1 MKKKKLWIAILVA
14 FVVLASSVV
23 YLNRAVIFQRGNPIP
38 YLVAAARIS
47 EKNPYVAV
55 NEAKGIYI
63 SKRGECPE
71 LLEYYQEKT
80 GMEFVEQAGS
90 SYLFTD
96 GSRNEVASSEVYWGR
111 YTVWVLPTME
121 AAENSDAEQYD
132 AKPVIYLYPEKETE
146 VTVKLNYA
154 GELTCTYPAY
164 NDGWNVS
171 ASPDGTLTDAD
182 GQTYNYL
189 YWEGVNSVA
198 YDFSEGFCVAGSD
211 TAVFL
216 ENALNQLGL
225 TRKEA
230 NEFIVYWLPLMK
242 ENPYNLIAFQ
252 SDSYTQSAQV
262 SIPFFLTQLCTGHN
276 LSQNGVFAPSM
287 RQPVQFIISGV
298 IITPFS
304 FVHRA
309 AVFSRRALSF
319 ASVAILASHF
329 SQSSPQ
335 QPISLFI
342 YIPPYAAFSVFR
354 FRRGKWIN
362 S

>member
-1 MKKKKLWIAILVA
+1 MTKKKLWIAILVA

-38 YLVAAARIS
+38 YLTAAARIS

-55 NEAKGIYI
+55 DEAKGIYI

-121 AAENSDAEQYD
+121 AAENADAEQYD
-132 AKPVIYLYPEKETE
+132 
-146 VTVKLNYA
+146 
-154 GELTCTYPAY
+154 
-164 NDGWNVS
+164 
-171 ASPDGTLTDAD
+171 
-182 GQTYNYL
+182 
-189 YWEGVNSVA
+189 
-198 YDFSEGFCVAGSD
+198 
-211 TAVFL
+211 TAAFL

-252 SDSYTQSAQV
+252 SDSYTQAAQLSIEPAPDTLLRVFMAWKPLESAVDISTQNLTAPLRTGFTAVEWGGCQV
-262 SIPFFLTQLCTGHN
+262 
-276 LSQNGVFAPSM
+276 
-287 RQPVQFIISGV
+287 
-298 IITPFS
+298 
-304 FVHRA
+304 
-309 AVFSRRALSF
+309 
-319 ASVAILASHF
+319 
-329 SQSSPQ
+329 
-335 QPISLFI
+335 
-342 YIPPYAAFSVFR
+342 
-354 FRRGKWIN
+354 K
-362 S
+362 